1 MCILRDQRAA
11 LGVPTGR
18 NTAQEVQH
26 LLGLVPVGIIKVETI
41 LDFFDVE
48 CILVRAIFQNELLE
62 VQECPLVRHLLSE
75 LNSSSESVVREAGLA
90 IRALLIGHDK
100 YNFKC
105 LLDNGTLKGFL
116 LDCDLDLDTARV
128 GFGPDKTGVDNA
140 DFVEAGELAQT
151 DSQELLRFEI
161 GNDPAVGGLQPSLA
175 VPAGVQ
181 NGLALNALRNVN
193 GEPHAVVAKG
203 SGRGSSIDRG
213 TTVAAQN
220 TVHKL
225 VSIQK
230 FSQKPPRDKTHVA
243 MTGSS
248 SCLAIM

>member
-26 LLGLVPVGIIKVETI
+26 LFGLVPVGIIKVETI

-175 VPAGVQ
+175 VSAHVEG
-181 NGLALNALRNVN
+181 GFALNALRNVD
-193 GEPHAVVAKG
+193 GEPHAVMAKR
-203 SGRGSSIDRG
+203 SSRGGSIDG
-213 TTVAAQN
+213 STAVTAQN
-220 TVHKL
+220 TALML
-225 VSIQK
+225 VS
-230 FSQKPPRDKTHVA
+230 SQNLK
-243 MTGSS
+243 
-248 SCLAIM
+248 